1 MNQNISL
8 IQIKMKPYLMKF
20 IRYYIPDE
28 AKLTASHDFAEIV
41 FSLVQNSPKPVNHV
55 SGENIL
61 TIYLPSRDKWGGRF
75 DGRSCDLF
83 VPEEQQE
90 RFNRY
95 VEMLL
100 DKEIYDKL
108 DLIQEMGLDKRRNGL
123 KKDTILSVLRRY
135 SITEE
140 ELTYDTVVKRQQRY
154 VKSLSTPM
162 NKAV

>member
-1 MNQNISL
+1 MNQTTSL

-41 FSLVQNSPKPVNHV
+41 FSLVQNSPKPVKRED
-55 SGENIL
+55 GENIL
-61 TIYLPSRDKWGGRF
+61 TIHLPERDKLYGRF
-75 DGRSCDLF
+75 DGRYSNLF
-83 VPEEQQE
+83 VPQEHQE

-108 DLIQEMGLDKRRNGL
+108 DLVQEMGLDKRRNGL

-135 SITEE
+135 SITDD